1 MFLYF
6 HTIILRD
13 KFKYEYATNYFRILT
28 KYLSTSEG
36 ELKNSETAEWF
47 LQQVNK
53 DYIREFLIEASKTV
67 RFVCMSLVLTAIHH
81 AK

>member
-1 MFLYF
+1 
-6 HTIILRD
+6 
-13 KFKYEYATNYFRILT
+13 
-28 KYLSTSEG
+28 LSTSEG